1 MIYLKNTGQAMKFLV
16 VNNVFEMTVRD
27 SSGNWQNSDKNNNIQ
42 HYLGRSQQIRMNN
55 DLLNEEVKFG
65 LS

>member
-1 MIYLKNTGQAMKFLV
+1 MKFLV

-65 LS
+65 IS